1 MAQVFLA
8 RSVDVLS
15 GAKLLDYLQQL
26 SSDSSKRF
34 DAVWLGYDGG
44 RAMTSSQL
52 HSCSEWSHLNTL
64 LSLKLLSPTALLA
77 VCVAYVST
85 AEVWVDS
92 AIDWT
97 FHGLNKAC
105 QRHGYGISA
114 SSVIKFTANNS
125 RFTGALGQFSLLRRQ
140 WAQLWVIYRVIRW
153 NTSVSGIPIDQSFP
167 PGKLED

>member
-1 MAQVFLA
+1 
-8 RSVDVLS
+8 
-15 GAKLLDYLQQL
+15 
-26 SSDSSKRF
+26 
-34 DAVWLGYDGG
+34 
-44 RAMTSSQL
+44 MTSSQL

-114 SSVIKFTANNS
+114 SSVIKFTASNS
-125 RFTGALGQFSLLRRQ
+125 RFALLVRLGNSEPVAKAVGPALGDLQSDQVEYFSVWNPHRPKFPSGEARRLKRLAPVLTLVRRQ
-140 WAQLWVIYRVIRW
+140 RSGDVAEVNRLSY
-153 NTSVSGIPIDQSFP
+153 TSPAFWCCGPC
-167 PGKLED
+167 